1 MPPIRSSGYTVKH
14 DVIKFISLMPKVI
27 DKVGWILIQDQK
39 FLCVRSYGKELFYIP
54 GGKRESGE
62 SDIETLKREVQEELS
77 VDINQEANYLG
88 TFSAPAD
95 GKQADVI
102 VTVKCYQAEFLGN
115 LQPGSEIEEMRWLG
129 TDDLTLCSQVT
140 IAVLKDLVNQG
151 LVK

>member
-1 MPPIRSSGYTVKH
+1 MAKI
-14 DVIKFISLMPKVI
+14 I
-27 DKVGWILIQDQK
+27 DKVGWILIQNQK
-39 FLCVRSYGKELFYIP
+39 LLCVRSYGKELFYIP
-54 GGKRESGE
+54 GGKRELGE
-62 SDIETLKREVQEELS
+62 RDIKTLTREVLEELS
-77 VDINQEANYLG
+77 VDISQEANYLG

-129 TDDLTLCSQVT
+129 ADDLKVCSQATV
-140 IAVLKDLVNQG
+140 AVLNDLIDQG

>member
-1 MPPIRSSGYTVKH
+1 MRHRV
-14 DVIKFISLMPKVI
+14 VELFISLMSKVI

-39 FLCVRSYGKELFYIP
+39 LLCVRSYGKELFYIP
-54 GGKRESGE
+54 GGKREPGE
-62 SDIETLKREVQEELS
+62 SDLETLKREVTEELS
-77 VDINQEANYLG
+77 VDISQDADYLD

-102 VTVKCYQAEFLGN
+102 VTVKCYQADFAGN

-129 TDDLTLCSQVT
+129 TDDLSMCSQVT
-140 IAVLKDLVNQG
+140 IAILKNLIDQN